1 MGSGIFVKERWTALI
16 NLHLLFRYL
25 PHRFRSKLSINSASI
40 APGLQSYDE
49 LTQIQAVKS
58 NFPLTRNAN

>member
-1 MGSGIFVKERWTALI
+1 MGSGIFVAERWTALI

-25 PHRFRSKLSINSASI
+25 LHRFRSKLPINSAST
-40 APGLQSYDE
+40 APGLQSE